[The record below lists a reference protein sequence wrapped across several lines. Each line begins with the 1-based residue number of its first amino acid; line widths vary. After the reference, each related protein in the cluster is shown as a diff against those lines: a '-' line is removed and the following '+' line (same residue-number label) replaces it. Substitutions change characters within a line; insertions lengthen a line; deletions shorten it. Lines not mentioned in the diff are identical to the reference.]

1 MRVSKLIVLVCMMLM
16 VGSISNAAA
25 SPGSLGNAAFPGA
38 PVPIGDVVYGDWTGD
53 GTVKIGIYSKGTW
66 YLDMIGNGVWDGG
79 VVDKVIPSFGV
90 GVPDAIPVTGDW
102 DGSGKTKIGIFS
114 NGIWYLDMKGDGK
127 WDGGIVDK
135 IIPNF
140 GVGLSN
146 AMPVT
151 GDWDNSGVTKI
162 GVYSNGTWYLDMD
175 GNGKW
180 ESADTAITGSLGLD
194 SLYLLR
200 RSGPTG
206 PAGSQGSR
214 GLTGPAGA
222 TGVAGPA
229 GSQGSQGLQGLTG
242 PAGAAGAAGSAGLQ
256 GLQGLQGLTGP
267 AGSTGAAGSAGLQ
280 GDKGDTGAPGLA
292 WKGNWNVSTAFVTG
306 DAVVYNSASYV
317 NLVANTG
324 TTPDSDPVTWQLLAA
339 AGLQGATGPAGP
351 QGLQGLTGP
360 AGSAGL
366 TGPAGSTGEAGS
378 TGAAGSAGLQGDKG
392 DPGVSNIVTLTENFN
407 MTAGDVGMGKVFKK
421 AVDINITGV
430 SCLALGV
437 NITAVDIDVQKCDSN
452 GLNCTT
458 ILSAPLHCTNQQ
470 NVTGVLISGAVT
482 ANNYVVVLSSN
493 PVSLTLLGVNID
505 YQ

>member
-360 AGSAGL
+360 AGSAG
-366 TGPAGSTGEAGS
+366 EAGS